1 MAAHLDGSGTGQL
14 CAMAGWR
21 REVSGGLVQAS
32 GVLCSGGMLEKD
44 GAAFGSLGEHQ
55 QQQGIL
61 LICSDDISISPFYLI
76 NMISL
81 TGRVLS

>member
-1 MAAHLDGSGTGQL
+1 MCHGWLETG
-14 CAMAGWR
+14 GER
-21 REVSGGLVQAS
+21 GLVQAS
-32 GVLCSGGMLEKD
+32 GVLCGGGMLEKD

-61 LICSDDISISPFYLI
+61 LICSDDISISPSFYLI